1 MRFIVLDS
9 SVQVIE
15 QFFFSHESFNMQR
28 HLFFTSVIL
37 FSSMFSKS
45 RFPHVIFSSQT
56 RFFSHPVSLITCD
69 LGVMLEITGGVSAT
83 ALAYIF
89 PAACYFKLT
98 DRSLPWHHRVKLPA
112 VGCVSFGVVVM
123 VISLY
128 LALGKSWSAEGSA
141 KICGI

>member
-45 RFPHVIFSSQT
+45 RFPHVIF
-56 RFFSHPVSLITCD
+56 L
-69 LGVMLEITGGVSAT
+69 
-83 ALAYIF
+83 
-89 PAACYFKLT
+89 LT
-98 DRSLPWHHRVKLPA
+98 DEVLFSPSIPDN
-112 VGCVSFGVVVM
+112 M
-123 VISLY
+123 
-128 LALGKSWSAEGSA
+128 
-141 KICGI
+141 